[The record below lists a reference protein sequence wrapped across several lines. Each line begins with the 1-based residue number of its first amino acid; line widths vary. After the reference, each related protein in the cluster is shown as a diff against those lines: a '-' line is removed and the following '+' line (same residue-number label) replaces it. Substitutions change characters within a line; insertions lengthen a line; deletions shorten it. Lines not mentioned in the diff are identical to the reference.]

1 MKFRWIAL
9 GISLF
14 LWAATVAELLIRYIE
29 VDTIIGRP
37 VLYFV
42 ILAAG
47 ILIGKGLQQRSD

>member
-1 MKFRWIAL
+1 MKLRWIII

-14 LWAATVAELLIRYIE
+14 VWSAVISELLTKYFDIDM
-29 VDTIIGRP
+29 VVGRP

-47 ILIGKGLQQRSD
+47 ILIGKGLNQRS